1 MTRTPGDAEGP
12 QGRPTGAKGPDEL
25 RAQIAETRG
34 RLGDTVEELAAK
46 ADVKARARAQVAEL
60 KGTATHAAH
69 SVQERVPQVPH
80 VPRAVVLGG
89 VGVGVAVA
97 AGWMVKRRHGH

>member
-1 MTRTPGDAEGP
+1 MTRTP
-12 QGRPTGAKGPDEL
+12 GAKGPDEL

-46 ADVKARARAQVAEL
+46 ADVKARARAQVSEL
-60 KGTATHAAH
+60 KGSAAHAAH
-69 SVQERVPQVPH
+69 SVQERVPH

-97 AGWMVKRRHGH
+97 AGWMVKRMNDH